1 MENSRLKV
9 GVKISINTIL
19 GNIILSIIKIFCG
32 IVATSSAMIADGIHS
47 LSDVFTTIGVIIG
60 LKLSS
65 KEADKEHPYGHEKIE
80 SISALFLSIILF
92 IVAIVIGYSGIEN
105 IINKNYRVPGIL
117 AILAA
122 IISIVSKEAMYY
134 YTIIYAKRI
143 NSTSLMADAWHHRS
157 DSLSSIGA
165 LIGIIGARMGYLV
178 LDPLVAILIC
188 IIIII
193 ISYNICKQ
201 SINQLIDA
209 SASDEKLMTIK
220 TKIINTNGVIR
231 IDNLKTRQHASKLY
245 VDVDISVDSK
255 ISVEEGHNIAT
266 KVNKYIEE
274 DIDIKHCM
282 VHVNP
287 YIIRAVSYTHLTLP
301 TKRIV

>member
-1 MENSRLKV
+1 MENGRLKV
-9 GVKISINTIL
+9 GVKVSINTIV

-65 KEADKEHPYGHEKIE
+65 KEEDKEHPYGHEKIE
-80 SISALFLSIILF
+80 SITALFLSVILF

-143 NSTSLMADAWHHRS
+143 NSTSLMADAWHHRA

-188 IIIII
+188 IIIIK

-287 YIIRAVSYTHLTLP
+287 YIIRE
-301 TKRIV
+301 K